1 MKLFKCKLI
10 HQGFVMHLF
19 FREGKSSRE
28 ILSDLQSFQWPAGE
42 WEITEAGEC
51 V

>member
-1 MKLFKCKLI
+1 MKRFKCRLI
-10 HQGFVMHLF
+10 HQGFVMQIF
-19 FREGKSSRE
+19 FREGRSASE
-28 ILSDLQSFQWPAGE
+28 ILRDLQSFQWPAGE